1 MDFRRKTRARVVRKP
16 QYENLEIKYP
26 HNVALYRT
34 PPIEDIKINEF
45 EDLALERLKVLRIL
59 EQANSKNLRFLSDE
73 WKESVNTELNRE
85 GLRGYLRLCMGNS
98 VNPSTDSNKYEQEL
112 QARRRD
118 YISHFIL
125 RLAYCR
131 TEELKRWF
139 LTREMELFKYK
150 FSSMSS
156 TDIKHFLELNKLEY
170 VPLNDSQKDS
180 VKDGLYESTVGQSI
194 SKIEMLDFYKVP
206 FTQVLDLVRT
216 RRCYLKNGF
225 AYVNTHDFVSII
237 AVIQLNEIEH
247 GLQSAQKLIREVEA
261 DERIFHLL
269 KSLHTSYTGK
279 DYALNKEGIVS
290 PESLDQLSKKSFPI
304 CMRGCHEYLR
314 TNHHLKHGGRMQYGL
329 FLKGIGVTLEDSLR
343 FFREEFTKKIDAEQ
357 FTKRYEYNIYHNY
370 GKKGS
375 MISYTPYSC
384 LKIIQEN
391 AVQDDCRGCPYK
403 TNDASMLKV
412 KLASYGLSSA
422 HVQEV
427 MGYVSK
433 GHYQLACGKYFQ
445 IMHDS
450 PVELGVHH
458 PNQYFEESQNVMG
471 NRSTKKL
478 SNTKQANRN
487 RRGGPENTQVM
498 NADEDDELWNTAE
511 TQESTYNSMQAE
523 KSAWDEDLDL
533 THIDY

>member
-1 MDFRRKTRARVVRKP
+1 MDFRRKSRARTVRKP
-16 QYENLEIKYP
+16 EFENLEIQYP
-26 HNVALYRT
+26 HNVALYRM
-34 PPIEDIKINEF
+34 PPTEDIKIHEF
-45 EDLALERLKVLRIL
+45 EELALERLKVLRIF
-59 EQANSKNLRFLSDE
+59 EQASSKSLRFLSDE
-73 WKESVNTELNRE
+73 WKEFVNAELSRE
-85 GLRGYLRLCMGNS
+85 GLKGYLRLCTNS
-98 VNPSTDSNKYEQEL
+98 SANPSTDNTKYEHEL

-139 LTREMELFKYK
+139 VTREMELFKYK

-156 TDIKHFLELNKLEY
+156 ADIKHFLELNKLEY
-170 VPLNDSQKDS
+170 SPLSEAQKDS

-194 SKIEMLDFYKVP
+194 SKIELLDFYKVH
-206 FTQVLDLVRT
+206 FTQVLDLVRS
-216 RRCYLKNGF
+216 RRCYLNGGF

-237 AVIQLNEIEH
+237 AVLQLNEIEH

-279 DYALNKEGIVS
+279 DYALSKQGNVP

-304 CMRGCHEYLR
+304 CMRNCHEYLR
-314 TNHHLKHGGRMQYGL
+314 SNHHLKHGGRMQYGL
-329 FLKGIGVTLEDSLR
+329 FLKGIGVSLEDSLR

-357 FTKRYEYNIYHNY
+357 FAKRYEYNIYHNY

-391 AVQDDCRGCPYK
+391 PVQDDCRGCPYK
-403 TNDASMLKV
+403 TSDTSALKV
-412 KLASYGLSSA
+412 KLASYGLSST

-427 MGYVSK
+427 INYVTK

-445 IMHDS
+445 IMHES

-458 PNQYFEESQNVMG
+458 PNQYFEESQNLMG
-471 NRSTKKL
+471 NRTAKKA
-478 SNTKQANRN
+478 ANISQRKPLK
-487 RRGGPENTQVM
+487 RGASDNSKTLD
-498 NADEDDELWNTAE
+498 ADEDDELWNIAE
-511 TQESTYNSMQAE
+511 TQESTYNSQQAE

-533 THIDY
+533 TAIDC

>member
-1 MDFRRKTRARVVRKP
+1 MDFRRKTRPRLDRKP
-16 QYENLEIKYP
+16 QFENLEAQYP
-26 HNVALYRT
+26 HNVALYRF
-34 PPIEDIKINEF
+34 PPTEDIKIHDF

-59 EQANSKNLRFLSDE
+59 EQATSKNLRFLSDE
-73 WKESVNTELNRE
+73 WKESVNAELNRE
-85 GLRGYLRLCMGNS
+85 GLKGYLRLCTNS
-98 VNPSTDSNKYEQEL
+98 SANSTANSTKYELEL

-156 TDIKHFLELNKLEY
+156 TDIKHFLDLNKLEY
-170 VPLNDSQKDS
+170 TPLSESQKDA
-180 VKDGLYESTVGQSI
+180 VKDGLYESTIGQSV
-194 SKIEMLDFYKVP
+194 SKIELLDFYKVP

-216 RRCYLKNGF
+216 RRCYLKDGF
-225 AYVNTHDFVSII
+225 AYVNTQDFVSII
-237 AVIQLNEIEH
+237 AVLQLNEIEH
-247 GLQSAQKLIREVEA
+247 GLQSAQKLIREVET

-279 DYALNKEGIVS
+279 DYALSKEGNVP

-304 CMRGCHEYLR
+304 CMRSCHEHLR
-314 TNHHLKHGGRMQYGL
+314 THHHLKHGGRMQYGL

-357 FTKRYEYNIYHNY
+357 FAKRYEYNIYHNY

-375 MISYTPYSC
+375 MISYMPYSC

-391 AVQDDCRGCPYK
+391 PVQDDCRGCPYK
-403 TNDASMLKV
+403 SSDPSLLKM
-412 KLASYGLSSA
+412 KLTSYGLSSA
-422 HVQEV
+422 HVQEI
-427 MGYVSK
+427 MTYATK

-445 IMHDS
+445 IMHES
-450 PVELGVHH
+450 PGDMAINH
-458 PNQYFEESQNVMG
+458 PNQYFEESQILMG
-471 NRSTKKL
+471 NRTSKKA
-478 SNTKQANRN
+478 ANASIRKPMK
-487 RRGGPENTQVM
+487 RGANDTTQVM
-498 NADEDDELWNTAE
+498 NADEDDELWNIAE
-511 TQESTYNSMQAE
+511 TQESTFHSQQAE
-523 KSAWDEDLDL
+523 RSAWDEDLDL
-533 THIDY
+533 TAIDC